1 MGKKTVYESLITG
14 LKEAIDDAKN
24 ENTTLEK
31 HKVKIEKMK
40 TNRRSSIK
48 VTTYD

>member
-14 LKEAIDDAKN
+14 LKEAIDEVNN
-24 ENTTLEK
+24 ENTTLKK